1 MPRGVRKRI
10 CQERRATP
18 RRLIAMPL
26 KGKVEAPMETPFS
39 IAGHHSDHAAECRVG
54 RSKLFPSMLIVAAH
68 SKKLDLD
75 PVQKEVNMGSTGFDN
90 ISDNLR
96 KLLSTPLLM
105 KGEDPDVYAELYG
118 RVEEVAQPKDVWD
131 QMRSFASSRSFDE
144 GLKERT

>member
-1 MPRGVRKRI
+1 
-10 CQERRATP
+10 
-18 RRLIAMPL
+18 
-26 KGKVEAPMETPFS
+26 
-39 IAGHHSDHAAECRVG
+39 
-54 RSKLFPSMLIVAAH
+54 
-68 SKKLDLD
+68 
-75 PVQKEVNMGSTGFDN
+75 MGSMGFDN

-96 KLLSTPLLM
+96 KLLSTPSLM